1 LLAIPAGRRPVYSQ
15 DEARQLLL
23 ARDVLDRGHWL
34 VAEVRGRLYLNK
46 PQLYFWTIAAASA
59 PFGAVSEW
67 SASIPSLVAS
77 VVTVAAVMAAAR
89 AAWTST
95 VAALAGLILITT
107 PLHFELGHFML
118 PDAMLTAWLTLAL
131 AAYLGAAHRRWPLGR
146 VMLFYVAVAGGLL
159 TKGPVALLA
168 VLAALLA
175 TACTDGRAGLSALRL
190 GRGLGMLLI
199 AAVPWL
205 VPYYARGRAAFAQ
218 GTTYDQYVRWVLV
231 DTEAGA
237 SGGVVDRLSHLVSAL
252 ANFFPWTL
260 ALLASAVLWRL
271 TSDRAQRRLVVWT
284 LTLWITIALSGTFRT
299 RYLLPLYPCFSLLV
313 AHVVT
318 TADGGRRRIA
328 RAVLAVTT
336 LAMVA
341 ALIAL
346 VALGHLMRGEDRV
359 FVPDATWERAVVAIA
374 AVLGGG
380 AALLLLARRALVPAT
395 AALAVTMAG
404 VMAVEGVAFPV
415 RYARMY
421 DLRPIAAAVAREA
434 AGGAAIVGHPD
445 LRLSYDV
452 YVGRAG
458 EEAPSPEAL
467 RARLRDPAPAVIV
480 TPAARWHAVAPDA
493 RAGWQVVHE
502 GTVADRATVVVTRA
516 SR

>member
-1 LLAIPAGRRPVYSQ
+1 M
-15 DEARQLLL
+15 
-23 ARDVLDRGHWL
+23 
-34 VAEVRGRLYLNK
+34 RGRLYLNK

-67 SASIPSLVAS
+67 TASIPSLVAS
-77 VVTVAAVMAAAR
+77 VITVAAVMAAAR
-89 AAWTST
+89 ATWTT
-95 VAALAGLILITT
+95 TMAALAGLILITT
-107 PLHFELGHFML
+107 PLHFELGHSML

-131 AAYLGAAHRRWPLGR
+131 AAYLRAAHGGWRLGR
-146 VMLFYVAVAGGLL
+146 MMLFYVAVAGGLL

-190 GRGLGMLLI
+190 GRGLGVLVI

-205 VPYYARGRAAFAQ
+205 VPYYARGRAAFAR

-237 SGGVVDRLSHLVSAL
+237 SGSVVDRLGHLVSAL
-252 ANFFPWTL
+252 ASFFPWTL
-260 ALLASAVLWRL
+260 VLLASAVLWRA

-284 LTLWITIALSGTFRT
+284 ITLWIAIALSGTFRA

-313 AHVVT
+313 AHLVT
-318 TADGGRRRIA
+318 TVDGGRRRIA
-328 RAVLAVTT
+328 RGALVATA

-346 VALGHLMRGEDRV
+346 VALGHLVRGEDRV
-359 FVPDATWERAVVAIA
+359 FMPDAMWERAAVAVL

-380 AALLLLARRALVPAT
+380 AALVLLARCRLVPAT
-395 AALAVTMAG
+395 AILAITLAG

-415 RYARMY
+415 RYARTY
-421 DLRPIAAAVAREA
+421 DLRPIAAAVARAA

-452 YVGRAG
+452 YVGREG
-458 EEAPSPEAL
+458 DEAPSAEAL
-467 RARLRDPAPAVIV
+467 RARLHDPAPSVIV
-480 TPAARWHAVAPDA
+480 SSAARWYAVAPDA
-493 RAGWQVVHE
+493 RAGWQVMHE
-502 GTVADRATVVVTRA
+502 GTVADRAIVVVTRA